1 MHQRGRLFV
10 LMVTELPTVMNSRD
24 DAPRAASIAHSH
36 RRWMEIGPGGEAKE
50 VHTCLRLLW
59 THMDAGIS
67 AHAHT
72 ERESEGECVCVCW
85 GVGVLT
91 SMDAYC
97 SLGRRWSSY
106 GWQYGAYRGGDLLG
120 GLFCVGAEKLL
131 DVCHL
136 PSCPQLVLSAVG
148 DKPHAHTISD
158 LAAALPL
165 LLHYHMDGCHI
176 AIYCMA
182 MVGKSVKV
190 FGLNMVS

>member
-72 ERESEGECVCVCW
+72 ERESEGECVCV
-85 GVGVLT
+85 
-91 SMDAYC
+91 
-97 SLGRRWSSY
+97 LGSGCIDIY
-106 GWQYGAYRGGDLLG
+106 G
-120 GLFCVGAEKLL
+120 C
-131 DVCHL
+131 
-136 PSCPQLVLSAVG
+136 
-148 DKPHAHTISD
+148 
-158 LAAALPL
+158 L
-165 LLHYHMDGCHI
+165 LLTGPKMI
-176 AIYCMA
+176 FLWVTVWSI
-182 MVGKSVKV
+182 
-190 FGLNMVS
+190 

>member
-1 MHQRGRLFV
+1 MTRPVQHRSHTLTDGGWKLVLVGKQRRCTHACAFCGHIWTRGSVHMH
-10 LMVTELPTVMNSRD
+10 
-24 DAPRAASIAHSH
+24 I
-36 RRWMEIGPGGEAKE
+36 
-50 VHTCLRLLW
+50 LR
-59 THMDAGIS
+59 
-67 AHAHT
+67 
-72 ERESEGECVCVCW
+72 ERVRVSVCVCW